1 MLGAGMIPAPNCL
14 SPKPGLIRQQRGFVM
29 EIVRLKDAKA
39 YVAPKHYDMRSLRLQ
54 GFDASAADFAWT
66 GLSYFLP
73 GGGAE
78 MDGSPL
84 GKIYVVLEGEVTIEL
99 GSGETSVLGRLDSC
113 FIPGGEAR
121 AVRND
126 GNVVAAMLV
135 VMPYPEKQ
143 A

>member
-1 MLGAGMIPAPNCL
+1 MD
-14 SPKPGLIRQQRGFVM
+14 
-29 EIVRLKDAKA
+29 IVRLADAKA

-54 GFDASAADFAWT
+54 GFDASDADFAWT

-78 MDGSPL
+78 MDAGPL
-84 GKIYVVLEGEVTIEL
+84 AKIYVVLDGEVTIEL
-99 GSGETSVLGRLDSC
+99 GTGATHRLGKLDSC

-126 GNVVAAMLV
+126 GNTVATMLV
-135 VMPYPEKQ
+135 VMPYPEKV

>member
-1 MLGAGMIPAPNCL
+1 
-14 SPKPGLIRQQRGFVM
+14 M
-29 EIVRLKDAKA
+29 EITRLADAKA

-54 GFDASAADFAWT
+54 GFEASGSDFAWT

-78 MDGSPL
+78 MDAGPL

-99 GSGETSVLGRLDSC
+99 GSGEIQTLKGLDSC

-126 GNVVAAMLV
+126 GNNVAAMLV
-135 VMPYPEKQ
+135 VMPYPEKVP
-143 A
+143 

>member
-1 MLGAGMIPAPNCL
+1 
-14 SPKPGLIRQQRGFVM
+14 M
-29 EIVRLKDAKA
+29 EVVRLEDAKA
-39 YVAPKHYDMRSLRLQ
+39 YIAPKHYDMRSLRLQ
-54 GFDASAADFAWT
+54 GFEASDADFAWT

-78 MDGSPL
+78 MDAGPL
-84 GKIYVVLEGEVTIEL
+84 GKIYVVIDGEVTIEL
-99 GSGETSVLGRLDSC
+99 GSGETQVLRKLDSC

-126 GNVVAAMLV
+126 GNMIATMLV
-135 VMPYPEKQ
+135 VMPNPEKP

>member
-1 MLGAGMIPAPNCL
+1 
-14 SPKPGLIRQQRGFVM
+14 M
-29 EIVRLKDAKA
+29 EIVKLADAPT
-39 YVAPKHYDMRSLRLQ
+39 YIAPKHYDMRSLRLQ
-54 GFDASAADFAWT
+54 GFDASNADFAWT

-78 MDGSPL
+78 MDAGPL
-84 GKIYVVLEGEVTIEL
+84 GKIYVVLDGAVTVEL
-99 GSGETSVLGRLDSC
+99 GSGETHVLERLDSC

-126 GNVVAAMLV
+126 GNVMATMLV
-135 VMPYPEKQ
+135 IMPYPEKV